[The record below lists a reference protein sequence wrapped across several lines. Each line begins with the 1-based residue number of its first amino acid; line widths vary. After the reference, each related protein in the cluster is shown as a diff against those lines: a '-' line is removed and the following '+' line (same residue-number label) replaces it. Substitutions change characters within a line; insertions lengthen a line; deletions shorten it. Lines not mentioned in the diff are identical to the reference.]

1 MAESTPPMEE
11 IEMTVVEVGDLPE
24 RFRPPSRQQPSANS
38 AASVP
43 APLAELIEEATGG
56 LTAAERGALLSRLQ
70 EEKPDLFAGEMEAA
84 SREEWRE
91 RLVTW
96 LKEKANR
103 FMAAAAIL

>member
-1 MAESTPPMEE
+1 
-11 IEMTVVEVGDLPE
+11 MTVVEVEDLPE
-24 RFRPPSRQQPSANS
+24 RFRPPSRQEPSA
-38 AASVP
+38 ARVP

-96 LKEKANR
+96 LKEEANR
-103 FMAAAAIL
+103 FMAAAASL